1 MLSVRQNHGLDL
13 CFKELQRRITKNKRS
28 NEMELTDI
36 RREYAKGGLRRKDL
50 AADPIEQFN
59 LWLEQAI
66 EAKMT
71 DPTAMTVA
79 TVDENGQPFQRI
91 VLLKNVDKDGFVFYT
106 NLGSRKAHQL
116 EHNSKIS
123 LHFPWHPL
131 ERQVHITGTAE
142 KLTAMENMKYFSSRP
157 KESQLAAIASKQ
169 SSRISARGILEG
181 KYLEL
186 KQKFAKGEIPV
197 PSFWGGFR
205 VHVDS
210 IEFWQGG
217 EHRLHD
223 RFLFSRQDNSW
234 DIDRLAP

>member
-1 MLSVRQNHGLDL
+1 
-13 CFKELQRRITKNKRS
+13 
-28 NEMELTDI
+28 MELTDI
-36 RREYAKGGLRRKDL
+36 RREYAQGGLRRKDL
-50 AADPIEQFN
+50 AADPIDQFN
-59 LWLEQAI
+59 QWLEQAI
-66 EAKMT
+66 EAKLT

-79 TVDENGQPFQRI
+79 TVDENCQPFQRI

-131 ERQVHITGTAE
+131 ERQVHVTGTAE
-142 KLTAMENMKYFSSRP
+142 KLTALENMKYFTSRP

-186 KQKFAKGEIPV
+186 KQKFEKGEIPV

-205 VHVDS
+205 VRVDS